1 MARESVKFPADR
13 TMTSAPVGIDDPQ
26 LRHGLLQVEED
37 VHLHYVELGEGPLVV
52 LLHGFPEFWYAWRNQ
67 IGALA
72 AAGFRVVAPDQR
84 GYNLSSKPEAV
95 SAYGVARLA
104 EDVATLIR
112 DRGETKA
119 IVVGHDWGA
128 GVAWSFAMEHPEMVE
143 RLVVLNGPHPERL
156 LHELKT
162 SFVQWIRSWYMFFF
176 QLPALPEAVAELDRY
191 AMLLK
196 PLREEPTRPDAFTR
210 EDLACYVEAFERPGA
225 LTAMIHWYR
234 AIFRAKAV
242 EIRRIEADVLVLW
255 GEKDRHLNR
264 EIATPSSALVPNAR
278 VVFVPDATHWI
289 QHDAPAVVNEAL
301 IAFFRGENFTCATP
315 IETSASRAVT
325 SAR

>member
-1 MARESVKFPADR
+1 MAQESGELPAGH

-26 LRHGLLQVEED
+26 LRHGLVQVEEN

-95 SAYGVARLA
+95 SAYGAARLA
-104 EDVATLIR
+104 EDVAMLVR

-119 IVVGHDWGA
+119 FVVGHDWGA

-156 LHELKT
+156 LRELKT
-162 SFVQWIRSWYMFFF
+162 SIVQWIRSWYIFFF
-176 QLPALPEAVAELDRY
+176 QLPALPEAVAVLDGY

-196 PLREEPTRPDAFTR
+196 PLREEPTRSGAFTR
-210 EDLACYVEAFERPGA
+210 EDLARYVEAFERPGA
-225 LTAMIHWYR
+225 LTAMIDWYR

-242 EIRRIEADVLVLW
+242 AIRRIEADVLVLW
-255 GEKDRHLNR
+255 GEKDRHLDR
-264 EIATPSSALVPNAR
+264 EIATPSSELVPNAR

-289 QHDAPAVVNEAL
+289 QHDAPAIVNAEL
-301 IAFFRGENFTCATP
+301 IAFFRGETP
-315 IETSASRAVT
+315 PALP
-325 SAR
+325 

>member
-1 MARESVKFPADR
+1 
-13 TMTSAPVGIDDPQ
+13 MTSGPVGIDDLQ
-26 LRHGLLQVEED
+26 LRHGLLQVEES

-95 SAYGVARLA
+95 SAYGAARLA
-104 EDVATLIR
+104 LDVAMLIR

-119 IVVGHDWGA
+119 FVVGHDWGA

-162 SFVQWIRSWYMFFF
+162 SILQWIRSWYMFFF
-176 QLPALPEAVAELDRY
+176 QLPALPEAVAELDHY

-196 PLREEPTRPDAFTR
+196 PLREEPTRPDAFTP
-210 EDLACYVEAFERPGA
+210 EDLAHYVAAFEQPGA
-225 LTAMIHWYR
+225 LTAMINWYR
-234 AIFRAKAV
+234 AIFRGKAV
-242 EIRRIEADVLVLW
+242 EIRRTEAPVLVLW
-255 GEKDRHLNR
+255 GEMDRHLDR
-264 EIATPSSALVPNAR
+264 GIATPSSELVPNAR
-278 VVFVPDATHWI
+278 VIFVPNATHWV
-289 QHDAPAVVNEAL
+289 QHDAPETVNEEL
-301 IAFFRGENFTCATP
+301 IAFFREA
-315 IETSASRAVT
+315 EARALT
-325 SAR
+325 